1 MEIQHSGFTRA
12 ECEWYKNIDPQNL
25 PLIYTPKSLLRYSNT
40 LCVCASQSAV
50 IDRLYRQRGIEATM
64 RFYMR
69 AAARAKTAV
78 PAAKA
83 YEITK
88 NLYALIDRERVMCD
102 DYYVCYTA
110 TARPFSLLYR
120 ILSLVR
126 QIQLGKDVNTQVTL
140 FRASNP
146 QNIHNTKEMFAL
158 IKNKIG
164 EQKTAD
170 QPNPAHANGED
181 ALGNKYDMDGQFA
194 LDWHSWFKDVCM
206 SVNLSLLGSHRT
218 GESTL
223 FYFLTGKAN
232 TSVDIAMK
240 LIRNLL
246 DELPI
251 IDAKRDIFYAQ
262 LVSHYEY
269 YYQRANSTRYHVG
282 SSLFQIF
289 IKKSVVDS
297 LLYISTPFGNPLPIK
312 ASEFL
317 EDLQTNNA
325 DTLVGKMSDIYY
337 NIPDSAFTVLPNLT
351 RTRMKADFLHSSL
364 LSVQGRLISTA
375 DDILLEEGN
384 VRVFDFS
391 ETFQD
396 EM

>member
-126 QIQLGKDVNTQVTL
+126 QI
-140 FRASNP
+140 
-146 QNIHNTKEMFAL
+146 
-158 IKNKIG
+158 
-164 EQKTAD
+164 
-170 QPNPAHANGED
+170 
-181 ALGNKYDMDGQFA
+181 
-194 LDWHSWFKDVCM
+194 
-206 SVNLSLLGSHRT
+206 
-218 GESTL
+218 
-223 FYFLTGKAN
+223 
-232 TSVDIAMK
+232 
-240 LIRNLL
+240 
-246 DELPI
+246 
-251 IDAKRDIFYAQ
+251 
-262 LVSHYEY
+262 
-269 YYQRANSTRYHVG
+269 
-282 SSLFQIF
+282 
-289 IKKSVVDS
+289 
-297 LLYISTPFGNPLPIK
+297 
-312 ASEFL
+312 
-317 EDLQTNNA
+317 
-325 DTLVGKMSDIYY
+325 
-337 NIPDSAFTVLPNLT
+337 
-351 RTRMKADFLHSSL
+351 
-364 LSVQGRLISTA
+364 
-375 DDILLEEGN
+375 
-384 VRVFDFS
+384 
-391 ETFQD
+391 
-396 EM
+396 